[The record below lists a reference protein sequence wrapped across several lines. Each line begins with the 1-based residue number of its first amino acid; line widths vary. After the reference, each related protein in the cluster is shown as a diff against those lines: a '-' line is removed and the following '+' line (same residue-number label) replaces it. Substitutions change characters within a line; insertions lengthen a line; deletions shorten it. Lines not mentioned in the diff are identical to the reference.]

1 MKQLKLEFMKLKRSP
16 LILLSILGISIVPL
30 LMGAVMPK
38 TTDGLE
44 GVTFAGFIEDVQMV
58 NLMIMGILM
67 FGLIT
72 SYTYSKEFEEDTLKS
87 TLAIP
92 VRRSR
97 LLLDKFIVVFAWVL
111 GLLLLNVLEVVVI
124 AMIFGL
130 SGLNLSAFLT
140 AVGIAIRDTLIFMPL
155 LTPIMFVTLL
165 VRKYVAGIV
174 FSITVVVVNIVA
186 LSSEVYY
193 AYYPYTI
200 PLFLAGPVPEDMVLS
215 IPLSVVILG
224 TTGILGA
231 VGSLV
236 YFQKMS
242 V

>member
-1 MKQLKLEFMKLKRSP
+1 MKQLKLEFMKVKRSP
-16 LILLSILGISIVPL
+16 LILLSVLGISIVPL

-130 SGLNLSAFLT
+130 SGLNFSAFAT
-140 AVGIAIRDTLIFMPL
+140 AVGMAIRDTLIFMPL

-200 PLFLAGPVPEDMVLS
+200 PLFLAGPVPDNMVLS
-215 IPLSVVILG
+215 VPLSVVILAM
-224 TTGILGA
+224 TGIFGA
-231 VGSLV
+231 LGSLV

>member
-1 MKQLKLEFMKLKRSP
+1 MKQLKLEFMKVKRSP

-38 TTDGLE
+38 TSGGLD
-44 GVTFAGFIEDVQMV
+44 GVTFAGFIEDVQML
-58 NLMIMGILM
+58 NLMIMGTLM

-87 TLAIP
+87 TLASP

-97 LLLDKFIVVFAWVL
+97 LLLDKLIVVFAWVL
-111 GLLLLNVLEVVVI
+111 GLLLLNVLEVGLI
-124 AMIFGL
+124 SLIFGL
-130 SGLNLSAFLT
+130 SGLNVSSFAT
-140 AVGIAIRDTLIFMPL
+140 AVGMAIRDSLIFMPL

-174 FSITVVVVNIVA
+174 FSIAVVVVNVVA

-200 PLFLAGPVPEDMVLS
+200 PLFLVGPVPEDM
-215 IPLSVVILG
+215 ILSVPFSVMILIL
-224 TTGILGA
+224 TGILGA
-231 VGSLV
+231 AGSLV
-236 YFQKMS
+236 YFHKMS

>member
-140 AVGIAIRDTLIFMPL
+140 AVGISIRDTLIFMPL

>member
-1 MKQLKLEFMKLKRSP
+1 MKQLKLEFMKIKRSP

-38 TTDGLE
+38 EVDGLSE
-44 GVTFAGFIEDVQMV
+44 VTFANFIEDVQMI

-72 SYTYSKEFEEDTLKS
+72 SYTYSKEFEENTLKS

-92 VRRSR
+92 VRRTR
-97 LLLDKFIVVFAWVL
+97 LLLDKFIVVFSWIL
-111 GLLLLNVLEVVVI
+111 SLLLLNVFEVV
-124 AMIFGL
+124 ALALLFGL
-130 SGLNLSAFLT
+130 PGLNFSSVAT
-140 AVGIAIRDTLIFMPL
+140 SVGMAIRDALIFLPL
-155 LTPIMFVTLL
+155 LTPIMLVTLL
-165 VRKYVAGIV
+165 VQKYVAGIV
-174 FSITVVVVNIVA
+174 FSIAVVVVNIVA

-200 PLFLAGPVPEDMVLS
+200 PLFLAGPVPESMT
-215 IPLSVVILG
+215 LSVPFSVMILLS
-224 TTGILGA
+224 TGLIGA
-231 VGSLV
+231 VGSAI
-236 YFQKMS
+236 YFQRMS

>member
-1 MKQLKLEFMKLKRSP
+1 
-16 LILLSILGISIVPL
+16 
-30 LMGAVMPK
+30 MGAVMPK
-38 TTDGLE
+38 TSGGLD
-44 GVTFAGFIEDVQMV
+44 GVTFAGFIEDVQML
-58 NLMIMGILM
+58 NLMIMGTLM

-97 LLLDKFIVVFAWVL
+97 LLLDKLIVVFAWVL
-111 GLLLLNVLEVVVI
+111 GLLLLNVLEVGLI
-124 AMIFGL
+124 SLIFGL
-130 SGLNLSAFLT
+130 SGLNVSSFAT
-140 AVGIAIRDTLIFMPL
+140 AVGMAIRDSLIFMPL

-174 FSITVVVVNIVA
+174 FSIAVVVVNVVA

-200 PLFLAGPVPEDMVLS
+200 PLFLVGPVPEDM
-215 IPLSVVILG
+215 ILSVPFSVMILIL
-224 TTGILGA
+224 TGILGA
-231 VGSLV
+231 AGSLV
-236 YFQKMS
+236 
-242 V
+242 

>member
-1 MKQLKLEFMKLKRSP
+1 MKQLKLEFMKVKRSP

-38 TTDGLE
+38 TSGGLD
-44 GVTFAGFIEDVQMV
+44 GVTFAGFIEDVQML
-58 NLMIMGILM
+58 NLMIMGTLM

-97 LLLDKFIVVFAWVL
+97 LLLDKLIVVFAWVL
-111 GLLLLNVLEVVVI
+111 GLLLLNVLEVGLI
-124 AMIFGL
+124 SLIFGL
-130 SGLNLSAFLT
+130 SGLNVSSFAT
-140 AVGIAIRDTLIFMPL
+140 AVGMAIRDSLIFMPL

-174 FSITVVVVNIVA
+174 FSIAVVVVNVVA

-200 PLFLAGPVPEDMVLS
+200 PLFLVGPVPEDM
-215 IPLSVVILG
+215 ILSVPFSVMILIL
-224 TTGILGA
+224 TGILGA
-231 VGSLV
+231 AGSLV
-236 YFQKMS
+236 YFHKMS